1 MGSASECSRSVLEG
15 SYGSLKRVLAGE
27 TLQSTQSP
35 APSARSESA
44 SSGTSSAD
52 KQVKLVDLSDLPL
65 AAKKRRALAACKK
78 PSTRK
83 FAGMGSESKCT
94 ESVMAGSYDRLIE
107 ALEYGK

>member
-1 MGSASECSRSVLEG
+1 MGSASDCSRAVLDG
-15 SYGSLKRVLAGE
+15 SYGSMKRVLAGE
-27 TLQSTQSP
+27 VLQSSATPSP
-35 APSARSESA
+35 AVRT
-44 SSGTSSAD
+44 SGSTSGD
-52 KQVKLVDLSDLPL
+52 KLVKLVDLSDLPL

-83 FAGMGSESKCT
+83 FAGMGSESRCT

>member
-15 SYGSLKRVLAGE
+15 SYGSLRKVLSGE
-27 TLQSTQSP
+27 TLPSAQSP
-35 APSARSESA
+35 ASSTRTERPSSA
-44 SSGTSSAD
+44 SSSSD
-52 KQVKLVDLSDLPL
+52 KLVKLLDLSDLPL